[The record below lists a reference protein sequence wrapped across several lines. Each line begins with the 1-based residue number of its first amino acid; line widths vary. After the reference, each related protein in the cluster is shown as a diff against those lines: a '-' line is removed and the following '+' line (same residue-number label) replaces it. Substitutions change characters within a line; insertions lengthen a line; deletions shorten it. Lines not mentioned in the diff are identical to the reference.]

1 VAPAPARRFGDF
13 ELLEEI
19 ARGGMGIVFK
29 ARQVSLNRIVA
40 LKVMNKGQF
49 ASAQEV
55 QRFQLE
61 AQAAGALDHP
71 NILPIY
77 EVGQLGSWH
86 YFSMRLV
93 EGGSLNRKIDNKPMP
108 AQDAARL
115 VAGVANA
122 VHHAHQRGILHR
134 DLKPAN
140 ILLSADEPLVPFV
153 ADFGL
158 AKRMTGDNGRVT
170 ESGMILGTPS
180 YMSPEQAAGQARRV
194 TVASD
199 VYSLGAILF
208 EMLTGRPPF
217 SGDTTLEVLR
227 AVAEQEPPSLRS
239 LQPKADRDLEAVC
252 MKCLEKD
259 PQRRYA
265 SARDLA
271 DDLARFLDGRPV
283 QASAGHLFRGLARTL
298 DRSTNEAEFRSW
310 SASYF
315 FLGPAILAAHVTT
328 YLLMRSGCSPQTIR
342 LSWIVELIVET
353 LGFFWFRPRTLLPA
367 NAVERYLWSAWLGFI
382 VAWTA
387 SGVVFSYLFS
397 ANWLAAGT
405 AAKAQWGT
413 LIGELVAY
421 PLSAILACLAFF
433 IMGGSYWGRC
443 YVFSLLFFVLALL
456 MPLKLEWAP
465 LGMGVLA
472 CAVILNIAV
481 HLRRLEKRSASQ
493 L

>member
-1 VAPAPARRFGDF
+1 LAHLATPDLSKPDVCPECGAPLAVGTLAGLCPACLLNPRAVTLDRKNAVAPAPARRFGDF

-298 DRSTNEAEFRSW
+298 DRSTNAPDFRS
-310 SASYF
+310 
-315 FLGPAILAAHVTT
+315 
-328 YLLMRSGCSPQTIR
+328 
-342 LSWIVELIVET
+342 
-353 LGFFWFRPRTLLPA
+353 
-367 NAVERYLWSAWLGFI
+367 
-382 VAWTA
+382 
-387 SGVVFSYLFS
+387 
-397 ANWLAAGT
+397 
-405 AAKAQWGT
+405 
-413 LIGELVAY
+413 
-421 PLSAILACLAFF
+421 
-433 IMGGSYWGRC
+433 
-443 YVFSLLFFVLALL
+443 
-456 MPLKLEWAP
+456 
-465 LGMGVLA
+465 
-472 CAVILNIAV
+472 
-481 HLRRLEKRSASQ
+481 
-493 L
+493 